1 MHGHFQAKPVVK
13 NLKWFS
19 HLEKDNELCE
29 LCLMK
34 NDVKLEMWIAS
45 CQPFSGNFFCTFSTE
60 KQDYVQGVKLEMCIQ
75 VIQWF
80 AGPQDERKWA
90 AKLEGSLF
98 KTTHNSAAV

>member
-1 MHGHFQAKPVVK
+1 LTKNQGEKCKTKPLVSFKRTSPLMHGHFQAKPVVK

-60 KQDYVQGVKLEMCIQ
+60 K
-75 VIQWF
+75 
-80 AGPQDERKWA
+80 
-90 AKLEGSLF
+90 
-98 KTTHNSAAV
+98 